1 MSRLLYRVGHSAG
14 RHPWRVLA
22 VWLLIAVSAFVLNG
36 AVGGA
41 ANDTFSLP
49 GAEAQAGADKLT
61 DRFPAQSVYSSQV
74 VLHSD
79 EGLTTRAT
87 QLAVADAVEGLADV
101 PHVVDVSSPYDP
113 RGPTISEDG
122 TTGFVTV
129 AFDTDKIEL
138 PEFEAAESA
147 TKVLRDADIQ
157 VEYNGLLG
165 VAKGDEEPGS
175 EMIGIAVAIIVLAIA
190 FGSLVAMSLPIA
202 VALIGLL
209 VGSSSIGIL
218 SGYLTV
224 PSITTIVASMLGL
237 GVGIDYA
244 LFILARH
251 RQHLDEG
258 MPVPEA
264 VGRANATAGLSVLFA
279 GVTVVVAIAG
289 LQVAGIPMLTMM
301 GWGSALMVGIVMLAA
316 VTLLPGLL
324 GLAGRRV
331 NSLRVPFVRQR
342 PANDPDSRSARWAA
356 RVVARPVRY
365 GVVAVVLLGVLAT
378 PVAAMRIGFSDDGNL
393 AKESTLRKSYDLLAD
408 GFGPGFNG
416 PVQVAVETD
425 GSADDAATV
434 EGIAAAIAADPG
446 IASVSPT
453 AVSPQGDLAV
463 IVAQPTTGPQ
473 EAETTELVDRLR
485 ADVIPEAV
493 AGHDMTTYVTGGTA
507 FAVDISERFS
517 QRMLWFIGAVI
528 GLSFVVLMIV
538 FRSLLVPLKAAVL
551 NLISIG
557 AAYGVLVAVFQWGW
571 GASLIGVHETVP
583 INPLAPMLMF
593 AILFGLSMD
602 YEVFL
607 LSRVREQYLKHRDP
621 KRAVV
626 EGVGSTARV
635 ITSAALIMISVFG
648 AFILSPDV
656 TTKLFGVGLGV
667 AVLLDV
673 TLVRMI
679 LVPAAMSLLGHRAW
693 WLPRSLDRMLPTID
707 LEGTHAATVILPAPR
722 AAGDDETEDEEELV
736 REPALV

>member
-14 RHPWRVLA
+14 RRPWRFLA
-22 VWLLIAVSAFVLNG
+22 VWLLIAVGAFVLNG

-41 ANDTFSLP
+41 PNDTFSLP
-49 GAEAQAGADKLT
+49 GAEAQAGADKLS
-61 DRFPAQSVYSSQV
+61 DRFPAQSVYTSQV
-74 VLHSD
+74 VMHSD
-79 EGLTTRAT
+79 EGLTTKAT
-87 QLAVADAVEGLADV
+87 QQAVADAVEGLGHV
-101 PHVVDVSSPYDP
+101 PHVVDVSNPYDP

-122 TTGFVTV
+122 KTGFMTI
-129 AFDTDKIEL
+129 AFDSDKIEL
-138 PEFEAAESA
+138 AEFEAAESA
-147 TKVLRDADIQ
+147 TKVLRDTDVQ

-165 VAKGDEEPGS
+165 VAKGEGEPGS
-175 EMIGIAVAIIVLAIA
+175 EMLGIGVAIIVLAIA
-190 FGSLVAMSLPIA
+190 FGSLVAMSLPIG

-224 PSITTIVASMLGL
+224 PSITLIVASMLGL

-258 MPVPEA
+258 MSVPEA

-342 PANDPDSRSARWAA
+342 PANDPNSRSARWAA

-365 GVVAVVLLGVLAT
+365 GVVAVVLLGVLAA
-378 PVAAMRIGFSDDGNL
+378 PVAALRIGFSDDGN
-393 AKESTLRKSYDLLAD
+393 ATKDSTLRKSYDLLAD

-425 GSADDAATV
+425 GSADDAAAIDDLAT
-434 EGIAAAIAADPG
+434 AIAADPG
-446 IASVSPT
+446 VASVSPT
-453 AVSPQGDLAV
+453 VVSPRGDLAV

-485 ADVIPEAV
+485 ADVIPDAV

-528 GLSFVVLMIV
+528 GLSFLVLMVV
-538 FRSLLVPLKAAVL
+538 FRSVLVPVKAAVL

-571 GASLIGVHETVP
+571 GASWIGVHETVP

-707 LEGTHAATVILPAPR
+707 LEGTHSDPVTLPAPR
-722 AAGDDETEDEEELV
+722 AAGDDDDDKEELE

>member
-22 VWLLIAVSAFVLNG
+22 VWLLIAVGAFVLNG

-49 GAEAQAGADKLT
+49 GAEAQAGADRLT

-79 EGLTTRAT
+79 EGLTTSAT

-101 PHVVDVSSPYDP
+101 PHVVDVSNPYDP

-138 PEFEAAESA
+138 PEYEAAQSA
-147 TKVLRDADIQ
+147 TQVLRDADVQ

-165 VAKGDEEPGS
+165 VAKGEQEPGS

-301 GWGSALMVGIVMLAA
+301 GWGSAMMVGIVMLAA

-342 PANDPDSRSARWAA
+342 PANDPDSRSAHWAA
-356 RVVARPVRY
+356 RVVANPVRY
-365 GVVAVVLLGVLAT
+365 GVVAVVLLGVLAA
-378 PVAAMRIGFSDDGNL
+378 PVAALRIGFSDDGNA

-434 EGIAAAIAADPG
+434 EGIAAAIAAEPG
-446 IASVSPT
+446 VASVSPT
-453 AVSPQGDLAV
+453 AVSPKGDLAV

-485 ADVIPEAV
+485 ADVIPDAV

-528 GLSFVVLMIV
+528 GLSFIVLMIV
-538 FRSLLVPLKAAVL
+538 FRSVLVPLKAAVL

-673 TLVRMI
+673 TLVRMV

-693 WLPRSLDRMLPTID
+693 WLPRFLDRRLPTID
-707 LEGTHAATVILPAPR
+707 LEGTHADPVTLPAPR
-722 AAGDDETEDEEELV
+722 AAADDDEEELE